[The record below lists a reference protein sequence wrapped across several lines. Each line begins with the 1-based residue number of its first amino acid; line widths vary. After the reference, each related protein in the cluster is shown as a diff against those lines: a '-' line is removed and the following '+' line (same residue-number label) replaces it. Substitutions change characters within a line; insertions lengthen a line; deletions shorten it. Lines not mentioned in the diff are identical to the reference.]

1 MKLKIGL
8 AAFIVF
14 PSLCFVLSFSSAVAG
29 VGSLAL
35 IGFGMIFVS
44 IAGGVIAL
52 AVAPAAGGW
61 IGRRKPQ
68 TKRASAVSM
77 ATIEVKLAQSRD
89 G

>member
-1 MKLKIGL
+1 
-8 AAFIVF
+8 
-14 PSLCFVLSFSSAVAG
+14 
-29 VGSLAL
+29 
-35 IGFGMIFVS
+35 VS